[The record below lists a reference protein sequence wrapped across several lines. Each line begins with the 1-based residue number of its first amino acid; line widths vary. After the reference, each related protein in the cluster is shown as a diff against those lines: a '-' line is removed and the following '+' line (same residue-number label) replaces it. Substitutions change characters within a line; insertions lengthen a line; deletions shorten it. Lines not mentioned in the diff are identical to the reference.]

1 MKAWYLLYCKRNEQ
15 NRAFQHLTN
24 QNLECF
30 YPTIKVEKVVRS
42 KLQNIEE
49 PVFPSYMFVNF
60 DYLQGPSF
68 TSIRSTRGVV
78 DFVRVGA
85 QPKEVPSS
93 LIDEMRSLDMSN
105 VGRSSLP
112 SKGDRIYVKSGK
124 FADVEAIFQE
134 WDGEKRSIMLVKMLS
149 QYIPVSIDNHDLAF
163 N

>member
-1 MKAWYLLYCKRNEQ
+1 
-15 NRAFQHLTN
+15 
-24 QNLECF
+24 
-30 YPTIKVEKVVRS
+30 
-42 KLQNIEE
+42 
-49 PVFPSYMFVNF
+49 
-60 DYLQGPSF
+60 
-68 TSIRSTRGVV
+68 
-78 DFVRVGA
+78 
-85 QPKEVPSS
+85 
-93 LIDEMRSLDMSN
+93 MSN